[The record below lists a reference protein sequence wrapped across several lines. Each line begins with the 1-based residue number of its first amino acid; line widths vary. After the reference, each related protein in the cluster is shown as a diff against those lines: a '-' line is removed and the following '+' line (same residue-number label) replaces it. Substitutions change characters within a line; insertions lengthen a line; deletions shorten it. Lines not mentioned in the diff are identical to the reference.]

1 MLRRPPRSTRTDT
14 LFPYTTLFRSRF
26 RSCWHPWKGLAG
38 VNALILRLHPCRNF
52 PTRRWGDF
60 LHRDGGCGDRRGRC
74 ARGDCLHRRNGPPGN
89 GIHLKPRSRTMA
101 FIKTIFTSLLLSL
114 VLAGGALAGERI
126 NINTADVDT
135 IDRVLV
141 NVGPAKAEAI
151 VAYRKKNGAFKS
163 AEQLAMVKGI
173 GLKTVEKNRD
183 RVTFG
188 GERKA
193 KPVGKAGAGANVG
206 AAGR

>member
-1 MLRRPPRSTRTDT
+1 M
-14 LFPYTTLFRSRF
+14 
-26 RSCWHPWKGLAG
+26 C
-38 VNALILRLHPCRNF
+38 
-52 PTRRWGDF
+52 
-60 LHRDGGCGDRRGRC
+60 
-74 ARGDCLHRRNGPPGN
+74 
-89 GIHLKPRSRTMA
+89 RTMS

-183 RVTFG
+183 RLSFG
-188 GERKA
+188 EIGRA
-193 KPVGKAGAGANVG
+193 PV
-206 AAGR
+206 